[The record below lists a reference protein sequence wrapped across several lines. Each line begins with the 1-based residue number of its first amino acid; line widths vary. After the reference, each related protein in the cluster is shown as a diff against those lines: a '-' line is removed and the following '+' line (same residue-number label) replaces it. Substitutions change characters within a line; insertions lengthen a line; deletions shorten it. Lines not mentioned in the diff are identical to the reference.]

1 MTGSIIARKESL
13 SGTYLAHRLL
23 TIIHSLFGHL
33 DFWIWMRSLSA
44 PGHFLISSA
53 EQNLS
58 LSFVQFVSQGL
69 QFPQL
74 LQPCFLAG
82 REKNINGLPKGT
94 IREEAVIRCYL
105 QGIGTTASPGGFS
118 REFLVGVC
126 RPVLQKLTL
135 FQTKKWYFPHP
146 FSDLA
151 FKIHTYF
158 QTWSPRNFVVI
169 T

>member
-1 MTGSIIARKESL
+1 
-13 SGTYLAHRLL
+13 
-23 TIIHSLFGHL
+23 
-33 DFWIWMRSLSA
+33 MRSLSA
-44 PGHFLISSA
+44 PGHFLILSA

-82 REKNINGLPKGT
+82 REENKFYVLTKET
-94 IREEAVIRCYL
+94 IMEEAFIRCSL
-105 QGIGTTASPGGFS
+105 QHIGTTTSRGFS
-118 REFLVGVC
+118 WEFLVGVC
-126 RPVLQKLTL
+126 RSVLQILTL
-135 FQTKKWYFPHP
+135 FQTKKWHFPHP

-151 FKIHTYF
+151 FKIQTHF

>member
-1 MTGSIIARKESL
+1 ML
-13 SGTYLAHRLL
+13 
-23 TIIHSLFGHL
+23 
-33 DFWIWMRSLSA
+33 
-44 PGHFLISSA
+44 SA

-82 REKNINGLPKGT
+82 REKNIKFYGLPKGT
-94 IREEAVIRCYL
+94 IREEAFIRCYL
-105 QGIGTTASPGGFS
+105 QGIGTSASRGVLQGI
-118 REFLVGVC
+118 LVGVC

-151 FKIHTYF
+151 FKIHTHF
-158 QTWSPRNFVVI
+158 QTWSPRNLLSLLRLERKIKFEFLYYSFFI
-169 T
+169 S

>member
-1 MTGSIIARKESL
+1 
-13 SGTYLAHRLL
+13 
-23 TIIHSLFGHL
+23 
-33 DFWIWMRSLSA
+33 MRSLSA
-44 PGHFLISSA
+44 PGHFFISSA

-82 REKNINGLPKGT
+82 REENKFYGLIKET
-94 IREEAVIRCYL
+94 IMEEAFIRCSL
-105 QGIGTTASPGGFS
+105 QHIGTTTSRGFS
-118 REFLVGVC
+118 WEFLVGVC
-126 RPVLQKLTL
+126 RPVLQILTL
-135 FQTKKWYFPHP
+135 FQTKKWHFPHP

-151 FKIHTYF
+151 FKIHTHF

>member
-1 MTGSIIARKESL
+1 
-13 SGTYLAHRLL
+13 
-23 TIIHSLFGHL
+23 
-33 DFWIWMRSLSA
+33 MRSLSA

-82 REKNINGLPKGT
+82 REENKFYGLTKET
-94 IREEAVIRCYL
+94 IMEEAFIRCSL
-105 QGIGTTASPGGFS
+105 QHIGTTTSRGFS
-118 REFLVGVC
+118 WEFLVGVC
-126 RPVLQKLTL
+126 RPVLQILTL
-135 FQTKKWYFPHP
+135 FQIKKWHFPHP

-151 FKIHTYF
+151 FKIHTHF
-158 QTWSPRNFVVI
+158 QTWFFLTNSIKISSSPSLSYL
-169 T
+169 TQ